1 VGNSESTF
9 CTVPAYPYDVNHL
22 VDMVMLVLWVAVLV
36 TTVYAFVH
44 AALQR
49 PDAYTAAEKLTKPV
63 WLVILGVAVA
73 AISILYPF
81 FQILGIVIAACAAG
95 VYLVDVRPKLLEIQ
109 GKSR

>member
-1 VGNSESTF
+1 VRF
-9 CTVPAYPYDVNHL
+9 DVSNA
-22 VDMVMLVLWVAVLV
+22 VNTIMLVVQVAVLV
-36 TTVYAFVH
+36 MAVYAFVH

-49 PDAYTAAEKLTKPV
+49 PDAYTAADKLTKPV

-73 AISILYPF
+73 LTSVLAF
-81 FQILGIVIAACAAG
+81 VFGILGMVIAACAAG